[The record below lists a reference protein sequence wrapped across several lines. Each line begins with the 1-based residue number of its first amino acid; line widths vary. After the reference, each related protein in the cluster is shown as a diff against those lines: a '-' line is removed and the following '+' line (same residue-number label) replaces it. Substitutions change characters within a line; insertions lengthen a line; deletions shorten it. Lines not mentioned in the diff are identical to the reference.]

1 MIKRLGAT
9 GIVGL
14 VAIIG
19 GIALIAYHSPIAAA
33 GIALVLAGFGLVVRA
48 LVSSLINSMGMGGMF

>member
-1 MIKRLGAT
+1 MLKRLGAT

-14 VAIIG
+14 LAILG
-19 GIALIAYHSPIAAA
+19 GIALIAYHSLVAAG
-33 GIALVLAGFGLVVRA
+33 GIALVLAGIGLVVRA